1 MTAAHET
8 PYHLT
13 YTDSSI
19 TSPIQRPEH
28 GFYSSEASCEQPHNR
43 QVEAQERDTGRTHA
57 FHSNKRHIAISVSP
71 ESDVLLPA
79 DVEYSR
85 TSTPLQPERSS
96 AYITDSSINERIQ
109 CNDSQDKRPEAVS
122 HIPFISRD
130 INSDTPVDTVS
141 SLKSDF
147 CPGKDCPTR
156 RDILTSRITWLNGTI
171 VLICS
176 VSTAL
181 SALFVVL
188 ASKGQRYGDYIGNSP
203 KASLSISAAIL
214 WTSVV
219 AKTIEISFVTGFVA
233 FLGQVLTRKAFDTSS
248 GRGVTLSELTM
259 WRWVVQPGTLVTQS
273 EIARYAGLSTLGVL
287 TLLSTV
293 LSTLYVT
300 AATALVQPISKQSD
314 WHTKTMIGSVQTQF
328 ANIEYIQS
336 LCKIPIPDKANGAAS
351 CMQVENGGKNSYNLI
366 QFLAKWNDMV
376 GAGQNVSTN
385 QVDRPAWIGL
395 TNSNTTFIPEWIH
408 AVDTAAV
415 SREFGRVVNNVSL
428 ALPHIGVSSATR
440 DTRNYMPR
448 SDTSDSIEAYSLW
461 ASVPSPVIKVLC
473 VQMNKTELEPIVYD
487 TWNNE
492 TVDMLSW
499 ISPGIRDNA
508 TAWNKTAVDDLF
520 GWSTEDEYNTVKY
533 PPVFPKYPLPFN
545 TIVNDTSFAQGRT
558 AIYLLGQGGPMD
570 GGDLTGQYSLCK
582 LEVDIS
588 NRCSTL
594 HSVTV
599 SGSKVES
606 LCEERAQDMAYYKT
620 HPNSRT
626 IRGVPNWRDVG
637 AEWAYSLSLGTGV
650 MDAYASQ
657 SRILMMLSLQPENL
671 DPEAFKVELSQSLPS
686 LAETLAVTASD
697 TLLSS
702 LQVAPFVE
710 EWVSL
715 PGYRC
720 LGKLSARH
728 NRQY

>member
-1 MTAAHET
+1 MTNAHET
-8 PYHLT
+8 QYHLT
-13 YTDSSI
+13 YTDASI
-19 TSPIQRPEH
+19 ASPIARHEH
-28 GFYSSEASCEQPHNR
+28 GFNHSEASCKQPHNR
-43 QVEAQERDTGRTHA
+43 QFDAQKRDAGRTHA
-57 FHSNKRHIAISVSP
+57 FQSNNGPTTIGVSSKSDALPPTNVDDSQTYATPHSEQS
-71 ESDVLLPA
+71 
-79 DVEYSR
+79 
-85 TSTPLQPERSS
+85 ST
-96 AYITDSSINERIQ
+96 IVTDSSINERIQ
-109 CNDSQDKRPEAVS
+109 YNDSQDKRREAIS
-122 HIPFISRD
+122 HIPSMSRD
-130 INSDTPVDTVS
+130 IDSNTPIDPVS
-141 SLKSDF
+141 SLKSEF
-147 CPGKDCPTR
+147 RPGKDCPTR
-156 RDILTSRITWLNGTI
+156 RDFLTSRFTWLNGAI

-181 SALFVVL
+181 SALFIVL

-248 GRGVTLSELTM
+248 DRGVTLSELTM

-273 EIARYAGLSTLGVL
+273 EIAKYAGLSTLGVL
-287 TLLSTV
+287 TLFSTV

-314 WHTKTMIGSVQTQF
+314 WHTKTMVGSVQTQF
-328 ANIEYIQS
+328 ANIEYIES
-336 LCKIPIPDKANGAAS
+336 LCKIPVPDKEYGSAS
-351 CMQVENGGKNSYNLI
+351 CMQVENAGKSFSNLI
-366 QFLAKWNDMV
+366 QFLAKWDDLV

-385 QVDRPAWIGL
+385 QVNRPVWIGL
-395 TNSNTTFIPEWIH
+395 TNANTTVVPEWVHTI
-408 AVDTAAV
+408 DTAAV
-415 SREFGRVVNNVSL
+415 SRKFGRVVNNVSL
-428 ALPHIGVSSATR
+428 ALPHVGVSSALR

-473 VQMNKTELEPIVYD
+473 VRMNKTELEPIVYD

-492 TVDMLSW
+492 TVDTFSW
-499 ISPGIRDNA
+499 VSPGIRDNA
-508 TAWNKTAVDDLF
+508 TTTNRIVVDDLF
-520 GWSTEDEYNTVKY
+520 GWSIEDEHNTIKY
-533 PPVFPKYPLPFN
+533 PPVFPKYPLSFN
-545 TIVNDTSFAQGRT
+545 TIVNHTSFAQGRT
-558 AIYLLGQGGPMD
+558 AMYLLGQGGPMD
-570 GGDLTGQYSLCK
+570 DGALTGHFSLCK

-594 HSVTV
+594 HSVAV

-606 LCEERAQDMAYYKT
+606 LCEERARDMAYFKT
-620 HPNSRT
+620 NPKSRT
-626 IRGVPNWRDVG
+626 IQGVSTWRDVG
-637 AEWAYSLSLGTGV
+637 AEWANSLSLGMGQ
-650 MDAYASQ
+650 MDANVSQ

-671 DPEAFKVELSQSLPS
+671 DPEDFKVELSQSLPS

-702 LQVAPFVE
+702 SRDAPFVK

-715 PGYRC
+715 PGY
-720 LGKLSARH
+720 
-728 NRQY
+728 